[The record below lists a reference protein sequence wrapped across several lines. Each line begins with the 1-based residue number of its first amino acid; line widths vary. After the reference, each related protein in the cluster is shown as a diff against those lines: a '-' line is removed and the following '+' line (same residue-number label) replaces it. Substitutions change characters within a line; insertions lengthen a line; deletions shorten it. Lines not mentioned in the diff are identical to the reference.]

1 MAPCRPTDNC
11 PRTMKSRTLGIAPH
25 TVISRILPASCRPR
39 RGGGRIQDRSS
50 ALGYPNTSSRAR
62 LATAVCGNATRAELR
77 GTRRDQRCLGWCV
90 DVWVLI
96 RVPLN
101 SALVAFPHTAVA
113 SLARLDVFGY
123 PSADERS

>member
-1 MAPCRPTDNC
+1 V
-11 PRTMKSRTLGIAPH
+11 TMVTK
-25 TVISRILPASCRPR
+25 
-39 RGGGRIQDRSS
+39 
-50 ALGYPNTSSRAR
+50 
-62 LATAVCGNATRAELR
+62 ATNAVCLR
-77 GTRRDQRCLGWCV
+77 RSDGRRDQRCLGWCV

-96 RVPLN
+96 RLPLN